1 MNDLPNSTE
10 FSSLFDQYR
19 LDKVEIEWYPE
30 YTQLVDSALVSNAVN
45 TQVNT
50 AIDPVGFSVASVSD
64 VLQYKTMVATGITKC
79 HKRTLKPMYLIDGV
93 LPINSFVSTSTP
105 SLNWYGVVYGIAPT
119 GVAMTFRSRAKY
131 YITCLISR

>member
-1 MNDLPNSTE
+1 M
-10 FSSLFDQYR
+10 
-19 LDKVEIEWYPE
+19 DKVEIEWYPE
-30 YTQLVDSALVSNAVN
+30 YTQLVDSGLTSNAVN
-45 TQVNT
+45 QQFNS

-93 LPINSFVSTSTP
+93 LPINTFVSTSTS

-131 YITCLISR
+131 YLSMLISR